1 MCPSIVYSQQ
11 SPLLHTSIKNNT
23 RINKGGCNCREL
35 GILLYAYISVRVLKI
50 TPVGQCFEIMCYLC
64 RKSCYMD
71 KHIVKWLPGE
81 NPVGDLFNEF
91 PELNVR
97 QVARAMGINETLM
110 QQYVNGAK
118 RPTAERRMEIEL
130 FLHKLATRL
139 SKIKL

>member
-1 MCPSIVYSQQ
+1 
-11 SPLLHTSIKNNT
+11 
-23 RINKGGCNCREL
+23 
-35 GILLYAYISVRVLKI
+35 
-50 TPVGQCFEIMCYLC
+50 
-64 RKSCYMD
+64 MD

-97 QVARAMGINETLM
+97 QVARAMGINESLM

-118 RPTAERRMEIEL
+118 RPTVKRRIEIES
-130 FLHKLATRL
+130 FLHKLAERL

>member
-1 MCPSIVYSQQ
+1 
-11 SPLLHTSIKNNT
+11 
-23 RINKGGCNCREL
+23 
-35 GILLYAYISVRVLKI
+35 
-50 TPVGQCFEIMCYLC
+50 
-64 RKSCYMD
+64 MD
-71 KHIVKWLPGE
+71 KHTVKWLPGE
-81 NPVGDLFNEF
+81 NPVGDVFNEF